1 MVTHKRALDKAP
13 KVKLIKSFVSS
24 EELFSLYSAR
34 TGMNAWL
41 NAPSAKSLLKTLG
54 IFIMTTNASK
64 ATPAPNKPVNTMSLT
79 RPRILETKVQKLTKP
94 LLSNSLKDLKLFSDL
109 EFSRQPHHLVLN
121 QEKLN

>member
-1 MVTHKRALDKAP
+1 MK
-13 KVKLIKSFVSS
+13 
-24 EELFSLYSAR
+24 
-34 TGMNAWL
+34 AWL

-109 EFSRQPHHLVLN
+109 EFSRQPHHHHLSYLLWPLPWGLAPRKTCPSFDLTPYLQHV
-121 QEKLN
+121 